1 MKKLILML
9 MLCAPMTMLAQKF
22 GKVSTQ
28 SVMQA
33 MPELAKANGEMAA
46 EQKRYENDL
55 KAMQDEL
62 TRKSQEYEKN
72 KATMNATKQQE
83 TETELQTMYQKIQ
96 QTFQDNQQALQ
107 KKSNDLMEPIITKIR
122 NAIIAVGKAGAY
134 TSIFEDG
141 SVLYL
146 GDNVK
151 DVTAEVKAEV
161 AKMKGPDT
169 PRLPLPEATP
179 HPQESA
185 SARFLSF
192 SITPNA
198 YHHEKVHSLRS
209 VRRPVDNR
217 VGTAL

>member
-83 TETELQTMYQKIQ
+83 TEASLQQMYQKIQ
-96 QTFQDNQQALQ
+96 QTYQDNQQALQ
-107 KKSNDLMEPIITKIR
+107 KAQQEKMGPITGKLVD
-122 NAIIAVGKAGAY
+122 AIKAVGKTGGYVYIMDVSAGIPY
-134 TSIFEDG
+134 ISDTLS
-141 SVLYL
+141 
-146 GDNVK
+146 K
-151 DVTAEVKAEV
+151 DVTAEVKAQLN
-161 AKMKGPDT
+161 KMK
-169 PRLPLPEATP
+169 
-179 HPQESA
+179 
-185 SARFLSF
+185 
-192 SITPNA
+192 
-198 YHHEKVHSLRS
+198 
-209 VRRPVDNR
+209 
-217 VGTAL
+217 